1 MISHHHPSSQ
11 ILLQYSAGQL
21 DGVHR
26 LMVEMHQ
33 QMCPTCQ
40 HVVAELESIGGVILE
55 NDIKPT
61 AMTDCAF
68 SQLMS
73 QIDLQ
78 VADEPLP
85 TEASDTDSNDSQ
97 QLSLKLRE
105 LFKTQQSDNLNW
117 QWRTKK
123 FAEIKLSANDDFY
136 EAKLI
141 YIKKGMKV
149 PRHTHKGQ
157 EITLVMKGAFRDEL
171 GVYEK
176 GDYITRDGH
185 HEHQPIAESDC
196 ICLAITTDDLK
207 FTGTFGPVLNWFMK

>member
-1 MISHHHPSSQ
+1 MNSHHHPSSQ

-40 HVVAELESIGGVILE
+40 HVVAELESMGGTILE

-61 AMTDCAF
+61 ALTDSAF
-68 SQLMS
+68 SQLMNH
-73 QIDLQ
+73 IDQQDDQLQ
-78 VADEPLP
+78 STPANNI
-85 TEASDTDSNDSQ
+85 DSNDSQ
-97 QLSLKLRE
+97 QLSLKLQE
-105 LFKTQQSDNLNW
+105 LYKTQQSDDLNW

-123 FAEIKLSANDDFY
+123 FAEIKLSANDDIY

-196 ICLAITTDDLK
+196 ICLAITTDELK

>member
-1 MISHHHPSSQ
+1 MISHYHPSSQ

-40 HVVAELESIGGVILE
+40 HVVAELESIGGEIIEKDLT
-55 NDIKPT
+55 PT
-61 AMTDCAF
+61 AMCDSAF
-68 SQLMS
+68 SQLMDRIG
-73 QIDLQ
+73 QQPIELQ
-78 VADEPLP
+78 KVQKG
-85 TEASDTDSNDSQ
+85 SVDSNDSQ
-97 QLSLKLRE
+97 QLSLLLQE
-105 LFKTQQSDNLNW
+105 LFRTQQSDDLNW

-123 FAEIKLSANDDFY
+123 FAEIKLSANDEQY
-136 EAKLI
+136 ETKLI

-207 FTGTFGPVLNWFMK
+207 FTGTFGPVLNWFMR